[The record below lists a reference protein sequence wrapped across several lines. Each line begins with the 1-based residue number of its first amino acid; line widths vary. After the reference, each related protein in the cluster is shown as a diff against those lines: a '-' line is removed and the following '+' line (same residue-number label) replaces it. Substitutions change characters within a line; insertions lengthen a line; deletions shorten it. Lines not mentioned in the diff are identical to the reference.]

1 MHLHFRA
8 LQSAL
13 IDQAKVPKRQDDVL
27 SGVLN
32 DVLVDKIIEVIQND
46 PKITQVELVK
56 ILNIPYRSLQRKMD
70 EMKDSGSIERIGGK
84 RYGHWKINE

>member
-1 MHLHFRA
+1 M
-8 LQSAL
+8 
-13 IDQAKVPKRQDDVL
+13 PKRQDDVL

-70 EMKDSGSIERIGGK
+70 EMKDSGRIERIGGK

>member
-1 MHLHFRA
+1 M
-8 LQSAL
+8 
-13 IDQAKVPKRQDDVL
+13 PKRQDDVL

-70 EMKDSGSIERIGGK
+70 EMKDSDRIERIGGK

>member
-1 MHLHFRA
+1 M
-8 LQSAL
+8 
-13 IDQAKVPKRQDDVL
+13 PKRQDDVL

-32 DVLVDKIIEVIQND
+32 DVLVDKIIEVFQND
-46 PKITQVELVK
+46 SKITKVELVK

-70 EMKDSGSIERIGGK
+70 EMKDSGRIDRIGGK

>member
-1 MHLHFRA
+1 MHFRT

-13 IDQAKVPKRQDDVL
+13 INQTKVPKRQDDVL

-70 EMKDSGSIERIGGK
+70 EMKDSGRIERIGGK
-84 RYGHWKINE
+84 RYGHWKIND

>member
-1 MHLHFRA
+1 M
-8 LQSAL
+8 
-13 IDQAKVPKRQDDVL
+13 PKRQDD
-27 SGVLN
+27 VLN

-70 EMKDSGSIERIGGK
+70 EMKDSGVGGCG
-84 RYGHWKINE
+84 RFLGDNHAAIPWR

>member
-1 MHLHFRA
+1 M
-8 LQSAL
+8 
-13 IDQAKVPKRQDDVL
+13 PKHQDDVL

-70 EMKDSGSIERIGGK
+70 EMKDSGRIERIGGK
-84 RYGHWKINE
+84 RYGHWKINL

>member
-1 MHLHFRA
+1 MA
-8 LQSAL
+8 
-13 IDQAKVPKRQDDVL
+13 KRQDGVL

-32 DVLVDKIIEVIQND
+32 DVSVDKIIEVIQND

-70 EMKDSGSIERIGGK
+70 EMKDSGRIERIGGK

>member
-1 MHLHFRA
+1 M
-8 LQSAL
+8 
-13 IDQAKVPKRQDDVL
+13 PKRQDDVL

-46 PKITQVELVK
+46 SKITQVELVK

-70 EMKDSGSIERIGGK
+70 EMKDSGRIERIGGK

>member
-1 MHLHFRA
+1 M
-8 LQSAL
+8 
-13 IDQAKVPKRQDDVL
+13 PKRQDDVL

-32 DVLVDKIIEVIQND
+32 DVLADKIIEVIQND

>member
-1 MHLHFRA
+1 M
-8 LQSAL
+8 
-13 IDQAKVPKRQDDVL
+13 PKRQDDVL

-70 EMKDSGSIERIGGK
+70 EMKDSGRIERIGGK
-84 RYGHWKINE
+84 RYGHWKIND